1 MRVVGLD
8 ELCYMKASMHDKE
21 CAIAMDLLLSR
32 VIGDDCF
39 DVQRMSNPPVWI
51 FRFWATEEEGRAIDA
66 MIDNVIQRELDI
78 EYEMLVANSEEKL
91 NEN

>member
-1 MRVVGLD
+1 MRVVGLN

-32 VIGDDCF
+32 VMGEDCF

-51 FRFWATEEEGRAIDA
+51 FRFWATEEEGRMIDA
-66 MIDNVIQRELDI
+66 MIDNVIQKELDI
-78 EYEMLVANSEEKL
+78 EYEMLVANSEGNL